1 MNNKRELLE
10 VYKGS
15 AKNSSYVLYPNITVR
30 FALVFYIL
38 MFIGLTSCT
47 NEDDITIPDNYT
59 LELDGRLDTT
69 TDGLYKL
76 ELNSTQN
83 SIQTIHRITGKL
95 LNNGEE
101 PYPQLVEWESSHQWT
116 LNDTAYVFIRRTIN
130 VLGDWVDADTTY
142 VTGFAGTIIPTINQF
157 SYSGDGGEINT
168 VIAPIDKMIGDT
180 LIVKARFED
189 LQKTI
194 RIILE

>member
-1 MNNKRELLE
+1 MNDKEYRKQQTEKMTTKLL
-10 VYKGS
+10 KFIFLFIS
-15 AKNSSYVLYPNITVR
+15 VL
-30 FALVFYIL
+30 IL
-38 MFIGLTSCT
+38 LTLLTSC
-47 NEDDITIPDNYT
+47 EDTIMDELPDNYT
-59 LELDGRLDTT
+59 LELDSRLDTT
-69 TDGLYKL
+69 DDGLYKL

-83 SIQTIHRITGKL
+83 SIQTIHRISGKL

-130 VLGDWVDADTTY
+130 VLGDWVDVDTTY
-142 VTGFAGTIIPTINQF
+142 VTGFAGTIIPTINEF

-168 VIAPIDKMIGDT
+168 VIAPIDEMIGDT